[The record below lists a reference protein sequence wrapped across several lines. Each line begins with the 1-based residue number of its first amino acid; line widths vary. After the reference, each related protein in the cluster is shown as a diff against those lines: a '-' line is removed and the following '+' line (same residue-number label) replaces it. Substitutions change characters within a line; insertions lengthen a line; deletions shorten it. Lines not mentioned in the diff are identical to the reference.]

1 MAPARKDDDIR
12 VGNDGYCKVY
22 LKKAFRTESVIHAV
36 HENIEKRIPLPGI
49 YTVMPCMPR
58 EKHSGDHLDSVVGN
72 VEITHSFELSCGQC
86 EQIWG
91 PHTFEYGITDL
102 QALPNTREKKRKVP
116 CIRSIRIHLFMI

>member
-12 VGNDGYCKVY
+12 GGNDGYCKVY
-22 LKKAFRTESVIHAV
+22 LQKAFSTESVIRAV

-58 EKHSGDHLDSVVGN
+58 EKQPGDHLNSVVGN
-72 VEITHSFELSCGQC
+72 VEISHGD
-86 EQIWG
+86 WG
-91 PHTFEYGITDL
+91 PHIFEYGITDL

-116 CIRSIRIHLFMI
+116 CIRSIRIHLFII

>member
-58 EKHSGDHLDSVVGN
+58 EKQPGDHLNSVVGN
-72 VEITHSFELSCGQC
+72 VEITHSSLGS
-86 EQIWG
+86 QIWG

-116 CIRSIRIHLFMI
+116 CIRSIRIHLFII